1 MIKLHGSLN
10 EVVNVLSH
18 ISRIPKLQTS
28 GEEEIE
34 VEVVDDPMAFELL
47 SLKNVPL
54 VVTLTLIGDQLVVD
68 ATQVEESCSSAQLV
82 MSVKQDGEVC
92 SISKSKSEGILR
104 TTLIGGIEVSKYH
117 TFKCLFLFTD

>member
-1 MIKLHGSLN
+1 MF
-10 EVVNVLSH
+10 SH
-18 ISRIPKLQTS
+18 ISQGFLSYRPVEKK
-28 GEEEIE
+28 IE

-104 TTLIGGIEVSKYH
+104 TTLIGGIEMAQGICVQ
-117 TFKCLFLFTD
+117 LFDSLQRRL